1 MTSKIINMAER
12 MKDEA
17 DAKLESLFG
26 TGDVPDDGFSARVM
40 SGVRRRIWVRRL
52 TLPIAIAIGLAISA
66 KPLIQLV
73 GILPGLLN
81 SVFGRTIN
89 VEVVSFGDAQQLTI
103 MLLGATLVMALMM
116 ASRVLEE

>member
-1 MTSKIINMAER
+1 MTSKIINMVER

-17 DAKLESLFG
+17 DAKLEEMFG
-26 TGDVPDDGFSARVM
+26 TGDVPDGGFSVRVM
-40 SGVRRRIWVRRL
+40 SSVRRRIWVRRL
-52 TLPIAIAIGLAISA
+52 SLPIAISIGLAISA
-66 KPLIQLV
+66 RPLIQLV

-81 SVFGRTIN
+81 SVFGQTIN
-89 VEVVSFGDAQQLTI
+89 VEVVSFGDVKQLAI